1 MPRVSRRGLF
11 GSAIVAAGAATA
23 GVVAGRVTAPGE
35 TTSRTVA
42 FHAAHQAGIA
52 TTAQSHALFLSCDLA
67 SRDRGVLRDLLAA
80 WTATA
85 AALTAGTRVP
95 DKPGSAAGFSDHTD
109 FATGLDP
116 ARLTITL
123 GLGPAV
129 FAEWSGLAD
138 RRPRHLTDLPEFPGD
153 KLRGSWTG
161 GDIMAQICSDDPQIV
176 SHAFRALRARMPG
189 LAKLRWTQHGFLSR
203 PADGGTPRN
212 MFGHKDGTANPSA
225 GSTAFDAA
233 VWVNAPEEPE
243 WFHGGT
249 YLVFRKIRMSTA
261 EWDQLSRPEQDR
273 IIGRR
278 RDDGSPLSGSVETD
292 PVDLDARA
300 ANGEPVIPADAHVR
314 LVHGIPM
321 LRRGYSYD
329 YGTLVATS
337 AATDSGAAAESVPAH
352 SHPDGTDPDHKH
364 GGHAQLDAGLLFAAY
379 MNNPPEQFIRA
390 QRLLAATDRLNT
402 VIQHTGSAIF
412 AMPPGITLGQP
423 IGAGLG
429 L

>member
-11 GSAIVAAGAATA
+11 GSALVAAGAATA
-23 GVVAGRVTAPGE
+23 GAVAGRITAPAE
-35 TTSRTVA
+35 NDSRTVA
-42 FHAAHQAGIA
+42 FHGVRQAGIA

-80 WTATA
+80 WTETA
-85 AALTAGTRVP
+85 AALTAGARVP
-95 DKPGSAAGFSDHTD
+95 DKPDSAPGFSDHTD

-116 ARLTITL
+116 ARLTITF
-123 GLGPAV
+123 GLGPAL
-129 FAEWSGLAD
+129 FEDWSGLAD
-138 RRPRHLTDLPEFPGD
+138 RRPRHLATLPEFAGD
-153 KLRGSWTG
+153 QLRPSWTG
-161 GDIMAQICSDDPQIV
+161 GDIMAQICADDPQIV

-189 LAKLRWTQHGFLSR
+189 LGNLRWTQHGFLSR
-203 PADGGTPRN
+203 PAGGGTPRN
-212 MFGHKDGTANPSA
+212 MFGHKDGTANPVA
-225 GSTAFDAA
+225 GTAEFDAA
-233 VWVNAPEEPE
+233 VWANAPEEPE
-243 WFHGGT
+243 WFRGGT

-261 EWDQLSRPEQDR
+261 EWDMLSRPEQDR

-278 RDDGSPLSGSVETD
+278 RDDGSPLTGGAEFD
-292 PVDLDARA
+292 PVDLNARA
-300 ANGEPVIPADAHVR
+300 ANGEPIIPADAHVR

-337 AATDSGAAAESVPAH
+337 ATTAAPAPEAVPAH
-352 SHPDGTDPDHKH
+352 DHPEGTAPNHTH

-390 QRLLAATDRLNT
+390 QRLLAASDRLNT
-402 VIQHTGSAIF
+402 VVQHTGSAIF
-412 AMPPGITLGQP
+412 AMPPGIASGES
-423 IGAGLG
+423 IGAGLR